1 MIMLYKPYQL
11 KHLNFPTYLFAHP
24 AFTEIANCTSGR
36 TTTTTNPDIFS
47 MKFVTY
53 IWPNRTWTCNSL
65 ALAKRVPSYT
75 ISQYNIRLYSSNHNI
90 YGNGYED
97 YNIFYQGLILSG
109 RRGGIRTHTGMILSH
124 LSAADW
130 ITRPYFERDWY
141 HLTLS
146 SERRTCQC
154 NHFVVSQL
162 ITFILYHT
170 WPCLSRVFTKKYW
183 KYFWDNVVA

>member
-1 MIMLYKPYQL
+1 MRLQKLPIVPRVVQL
-11 KHLNFPTYLFAHP
+11 
-24 AFTEIANCTSGR
+24 
-36 TTTTTNPDIFS
+36 TTANPDILS

-53 IWPNRTWTCNSL
+53 IWLNRTWTCNSL
-65 ALAKRVPSYT
+65 ARAKRVPSYT

-97 YNIFYQGLILSG
+97 YNIFYQGLIFSG
-109 RRGGIRTHTGMILSH
+109 RRGGTRTHTGMILSH

-146 SERRTCQC
+146 AERRTCLC
-154 NHFVVSQL
+154 NHFVVPNWL
-162 ITFILYHT
+162 HTYYITLDCICQGDLRKNIENIFEEMSLHKQWT
-170 WPCLSRVFTKKYW
+170 FF
-183 KYFWDNVVA
+183 YFF